1 MPCTSLLRTTAVYI
15 FTSPYEGGT
24 RSEATCNEPTA
35 LGLRYFGDE
44 QFTEFRLV
52 MAVACVMLIPV
63 LAVFFAANKYFVSG
77 VALTG
82 LAGR

>member
-1 MPCTSLLRTTAVYI
+1 
-15 FTSPYEGGT
+15 
-24 RSEATCNEPTA
+24 
-35 LGLRYFGDE
+35 LRYFGDE